1 VLAEIEVPESD
12 IALVSLGGEV
22 RIRSWGFSDR
32 IVSGSVAAVSPMAE
46 EREYG
51 RIVRVKAEVANT
63 SGELRTEMSGFAKIE
78 GAEMPAWKAFTRFFI
93 RFIQVEVWSWI
104 P

>member
-1 VLAEIEVPESD
+1 
-12 IALVSLGGEV
+12 
-22 RIRSWGFSDR
+22 
-32 IVSGSVAAVSPMAE
+32 
-46 EREYG
+46 
-51 RIVRVKAEVANT
+51 
-63 SGELRTEMSGFAKIE
+63 MSGFAKIE